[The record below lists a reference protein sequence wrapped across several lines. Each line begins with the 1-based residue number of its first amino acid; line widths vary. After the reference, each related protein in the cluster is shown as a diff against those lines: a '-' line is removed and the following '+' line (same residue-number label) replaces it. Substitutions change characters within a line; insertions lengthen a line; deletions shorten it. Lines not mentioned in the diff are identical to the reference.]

1 MSPTVV
7 IDPGH
12 GGSVAVGG
20 SSANNAVGPHGL
32 LEKDLT
38 LDIGRRVAALLVN
51 RATVLLTRSVDENR
65 SLSDRAKIARDAD
78 ADVFLSIHLNGW
90 KESSVDGSEAWVA
103 KRAGAASRALARS
116 VLDRVLGVT
125 HARDRG
131 VQEQD
136 FGVLLSERQGPHT
149 AASLLE
155 VAFLT
160 NPDEAERFMRGD
172 YKQALAIAI
181 ADGIASQLQTNGT
194 AATAAALGT
203 TAQQEAIDAL
213 NAFRAETTAGSFT
226 PTRVDV
232 ADRAIAL
239 VNDPTLMEQGGLGLC
254 GPAAVHRLWI
264 KRDPKAFAAYITSLY
279 DTGSG
284 TFGDRTISAG
294 ADLRNQDYYGRAVPA
309 MEALAKNPRDKAE
322 FVCPS
327 ADWVAMS
334 SLRDASNIFLDFEG
348 MPDEDYAAGTSA
360 SEVAGWLRSTGAY
373 ASVSEEGNFFLT
385 KGPAHAEGLHPGPD
399 TDVVLLINA
408 HILTADAIVKGK
420 TKSDDFIG
428 SAFPNHV
435 VVLESDVT
443 EPTPDEVEFTCF
455 TWGGTM
461 HIRLRKEI
469 FEANYYGAI
478 VAHVSAPTPASLA
491 LAAGAAPTPADLRV
505 AQLVTDPYRPEA
517 MAPFRFMVEC
527 ANVGGE
533 ETGPFVVRFEL
544 DQAESV
550 ELSVQNV
557 APHES
562 EWVSWPHDGMRAGD
576 HHIYCLLDAAHAVPE
591 SEEQRN
597 QQSVYFKVAEIEF
610 PPQDADGDAHYD
622 EKALANEVI
631 HTIADRVDRWL
642 ILAVQAVVEWQIDA
656 KKRVAAYNDDAN
668 VVVDPFPVITA
679 FSEAIIKNVPGLS
692 KGLGIIQDAYG
703 LLVLVRE
710 NMGDQHMGLPGAR
723 ARLIAAIDELTLAT
737 GKAIRQAIKDHDARL
752 RARLSPDNDDSPL
765 HQIDYG
771 STDPEYVAA
780 LADWLGVPVPDE
792 ENTTVPIKKEMM
804 EGFERVMEDV
814 DRQLWREGL

>member
-1 MSPTVV
+1 MAATVV

-12 GGSVAVGG
+12 GGSVAAGG
-20 SSANNAVGPHGL
+20 SSANNAVGPYGL

-38 LDIGRRVAALLVN
+38 LDIGRRVAALLGN
-51 RATVLLTRSVDENR
+51 HATVLLTRSVDENR
-65 SLSDRAKIARDAD
+65 SLSDRAKIARDAN

-90 KESSVDGSEAWVA
+90 KEGGVDGSEAWVA
-103 KRAGAASRALARS
+103 KQAGAGSRALARS
-116 VLDRVLGVT
+116 VLDRVLDVT

-136 FGVLLSERQGPHT
+136 FGVLLPERQGPHT

-160 NPDEAERFMRGD
+160 NPDEAERFTHDD
-172 YKQALAIAI
+172 YRQALAIAI
-181 ADGIASQLQTNGT
+181 ADGIASQLQTNGM
-194 AATAAALGT
+194 AATLAA

-239 VNDPTLMEQGGLGLC
+239 VNDPTLVEQGGLGLC

-284 TFGDRTISAG
+284 AFGDRAISAG
-294 ADLRNQDYYGRAVPA
+294 AALRNQDYYGRAVPA
-309 MEALAKNPRDKAE
+309 MEALAKKPRDKVE
-322 FVCPS
+322 YVCPS

-360 SEVAGWLRSTGAY
+360 SEVAAWLRSTGAY
-373 ASVSEEGNFFLT
+373 ASVSEEGNFFFT
-385 KGPAHAEGLHPGPD
+385 KGLAHAEGLHPGPD

-408 HILTADAIVKGK
+408 HILTADAIVMGK
-420 TKSDDFIG
+420 TKSPDFIG
-428 SAFPNHV
+428 NAFPNHV

-455 TWGGTM
+455 TWGRTM
-461 HIRLRKEI
+461 HVRLRKEI

-478 VAHVSAPTPASLA
+478 VAHVPAPAPTSLA
-491 LAAGAAPTPADLRV
+491 LAAGATPAPADLRV
-505 AQLVTDPYRPEA
+505 AQLVTDPNRPEA

-527 ANVGGE
+527 ANVGDEG
-533 ETGPFVVRFEL
+533 TGPFFVRFEL

-550 ELSVQNV
+550 DVYVQNV

-562 EWVSWPHDGMRAGD
+562 EWVTWDHDGMRAGD
-576 HHIYCLLDAAHAVPE
+576 HHIYCLLDADHEVPE
-591 SEEQRN
+591 PERQRN
-597 QQSVYFKVAEIEF
+597 QQSIYFKVAEIEF
-610 PPQDADGDAHYD
+610 APQDAHGDRDYD
-622 EKALANEVI
+622 RMALANEVI
-631 HTIADRVDRWL
+631 HMIAERVNLWL
-642 ILAVQAVVEWQIDA
+642 ALADQAVGEWGIEV
-656 KKRVAAYNDDAN
+656 KNVVASYNDDET
-668 VVVDPFPVITA
+668 VEVFPFITA
-679 FSEAIIKNVPGLS
+679 FGAAILKYVPGVS
-692 KGLGIIQDAYG
+692 TTLGIIRDAYG
-703 LLVLVRE
+703 LVDLIRS
-710 NMGDQHMGLPGAR
+710 NMGDQRMRLPGAR
-723 ARLIAAIDELTLAT
+723 ARLNAAIDQLTLAT
-737 GKAIRQAIKDHDARL
+737 GKALREAIDGYDTRV
-752 RARLSPDNDDSPL
+752 RARLSPDNHDSPL
-765 HQIDYG
+765 AQIEYG
-771 STDPEYVAA
+771 STNPRYVEAVV
-780 LADWLGVPVPDE
+780 DWLGVPAPDK
-792 ENTTVPIKKEMM
+792 ENTTNPIKKEMM
-804 EGFERVMEDV
+804 EGFERVMADV
-814 DRQLWREGL
+814 NRQLWREEGH